1 MPDSCSELR
10 KHTWGANDGL
20 CSVDLPV
27 DECTA
32 VYVCYS
38 FSATYKS
45 SGVCVFFCISG
56 QVTKSFVTAFY
67 VGYSFSATYKSPDV
81 FLCICICIS
90 NQVIKSFDTAFY
102 VCICISG
109 QVFSEFICYSNGNRD
124 CQTELSIFHFYT

>member
-1 MPDSCSELR
+1 MPDGCSELR
-10 KHTWGANDGL
+10 KHTWSANDGL

-32 VYVCYS
+32 VYVCSS

-45 SGVCVFFCISG
+45 SDVCVFFCISG
-56 QVTKSFVTAFY
+56 QVTKSFDTAFY

-81 FLCICICIS
+81 FLCICI
-90 NQVIKSFDTAFY
+90 SFDTAFY
-102 VCICISG
+102 VCFCISG
-109 QVFSEFICYSNGNRD
+109 QVFSEFICYSNGNINRD